1 MSAEAALTTLQG
13 LEPVQFNY
21 RNDAE
26 EQYVGFIAE
35 DVPELV
41 ATSDREGLSA
51 MDIVAVL
58 TRVVQEQQKK
68 IEALEA
74 KLDQR

>member
-1 MSAEAALTTLQG
+1 
-13 LEPVQFNY
+13 
-21 RNDAE
+21 
-26 EQYVGFIAE
+26 
-35 DVPELV
+35 VPELV
-41 ATSDREGLSA
+41 ATSDREGLST

-58 TRVVQEQQKK
+58 TKVVQEQQKK